1 MKIIKRKLID
11 QNNTAKNLKLLRQDN
26 LDLRRYVCSAL
37 NFDKGNCDG
46 LCDTCKYDMDHS
58 ISQAELARAFGVSE
72 SMVANWENCKSFP
85 HLEDLIFYSE
95 VCGIDL
101 FDIVV
106 FAD

>member
-1 MKIIKRKLID
+1 M
-11 QNNTAKNLKLLRQDN
+11 DN
-26 LDLRRYVCSAL
+26 
-37 NFDKGNCDG
+37 
-46 LCDTCKYDMDHS
+46 S